1 MKRIC
6 CLVLMFVISLHS
18 SGFGANLVVVAGSA
32 SQPVLE
38 EAAAQFEKISGASVT
53 MLLGGSGEL
62 LAKVRLTQIGDVYL
76 PGSHDFLELAK
87 RQGLLATGTEKT
99 FAYLVPAICVPASN
113 PLGIHSLADLASPGL
128 RIGIGHP
135 GTVCVGLYA
144 VEIMERA
151 GLVSTIRPNVV
162 TYFESCAKVANAVS
176 LGSVDAVLGWRE
188 FGSWAPSRIQVI
200 PLPPDQ
206 IARVATLPG
215 AVLVTSKQAGLAGRF
230 LAFLASPAGQAI
242 YEKWGYLTV
251 EKDVRA
257 LAPRAVIGG
266 LYDLPEGWRE

>member
-6 CLVLMFVISLHS
+6 CLALAFVVSLLPAV
-18 SGFGANLVVVAGSA
+18 SGATLVVVAGSA

-38 EAAAQFEKISGASVT
+38 EAVAQFETISGASVT

-62 LAKVRLTQIGDVYL
+62 LAKVRLTEIGDVYL
-76 PGSHDFLELAK
+76 PGSHDFMELAK
-87 RQGLLATGTEKT
+87 RQGLIATGTEKT
-99 FAYLVPAICVPASN
+99 FAYLIPAICVPASN
-113 PLGIHSLADLASPGL
+113 PRDIHSLEDLASPGL

-135 GTVCVGLYA
+135 ETVCVGLYA

-151 GLVSTIRPNVV
+151 GLGEKVRPNIV

-176 LGSVDAVLGWRE
+176 LRSVDAVLGWRE

-200 PLPPDQ
+200 PLPPDR

-215 AVLVTSKQAGLAGRF
+215 AVLVTSKQTELAGRF
-230 LAFLASPAGQAI
+230 LEFLASPAGRAI
-242 YEKWGYLTV
+242 YEKWGYLTD
-251 EKDVRA
+251 EDAVRA

-266 LYDLPEGWRE
+266 LYALPKGWSE